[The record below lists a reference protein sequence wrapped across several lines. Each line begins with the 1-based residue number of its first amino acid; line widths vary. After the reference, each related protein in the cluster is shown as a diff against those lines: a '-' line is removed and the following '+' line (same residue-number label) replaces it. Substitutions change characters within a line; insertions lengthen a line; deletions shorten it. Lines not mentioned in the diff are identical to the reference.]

1 MNPVVIGN
9 WKMNLTLGEAQLL
22 VGHIARNVENIH
34 ELEVVLCPPSIFLY
48 PIVEDLKAK
57 PHNVSFGLQNSM
69 WEESGAYTGEISLS
83 MAKRICKYVIVGHSE
98 RRHVFGETDVMVN
111 QKVRFALQS
120 GVSPIVCVG
129 EEGRFHLEDYYDRE
143 VSRMKSEGGIL
154 LQIDKALEGV
164 KDGDL
169 DKIIIAYEPV
179 WAIGT
184 GNNANGAYAAAICY
198 IIKNYL
204 ADKYSPDLAKEI
216 RVVYGGSV
224 ASKNVNEYMM
234 QPSIDGLLVGGE
246 SIKPKEFSEICR
258 IAAEVKSGRAI

>member
-22 VGHIARNVENIH
+22 AGHVARNAEKIH
-34 ELEVVLCPPSIFLY
+34 ELEVVLCPPCIFLY
-48 PIVEDLKAK
+48 PIFEDLRAK
-57 PHNVSFGLQNSM
+57 PHNLSFGLQNSM
-69 WEESGAYTGEISLS
+69 WEESGAYTGEVSLS

-98 RRHVFGETDVMVN
+98 RRRVFGETDVMVN

-120 GVSPIVCVG
+120 GVSPIICIG

-143 VSRMKSEGGIL
+143 VGRMKNEGGIL

-164 KDGDL
+164 KREDL
-169 DKIIIAYEPV
+169 DEVIIAYEPI
-179 WAIGT
+179 WAIGA
-184 GNNANGAYAAAICY
+184 GNSATGAYAAAICY

-204 ADKYSPDLAKEI
+204 ADKYSEDLAKEI

-224 ASKNVNEYMM
+224 TSSNVNEYML